1 MKKAVPVFLFA
12 VLIVV
17 FGFQARSAEAW
28 STYSTNGSTGN
39 CAACHGDFTS
49 SPYTSPG
56 GGPSWGDSLHN
67 VHRNTMLSGDCN
79 TCHGS
84 GGRSPVVL
92 DSSVGGSGLSPISC
106 VGCHGRTQDGGNDS
120 ASGGLGA
127 GLRQH
132 HTNAGINTCAGCH
145 TDANPANYTPVGE
158 NVLPPYYG
166 NSLVAHP
173 NMPTNP
179 CNLDGNENFA
189 GGSEGLDN
197 DGDGVYDGAD
207 SDCATAATPQIGV
220 DPTSHDYGSVT
231 VGSSASQEFTIS
243 NKGTAD
249 LHISN
254 GVLSDETNFAVDGN
268 SGSSPCG
275 ELPVTIT
282 PDNNCTVSIAF
293 SPQDAITYTATVT
306 ISSDDPVNPSLVV
319 DLTGTGVAGTAP
331 DITVDPATFDY
342 GSITV
347 GDNTSH
353 VFTVS
358 NAGNDNLVLGTVA
371 QANPLAAPFSI
382 IEDNCSL
389 QTLVPAANCT
399 LTVQFAPNATS
410 PFTDSFDIPSNDP
423 DENPVTVT
431 VDGTGT
437 GVPVPDIA
445 VTDSVAP
452 NDDLEVPFGDVR
464 ENTSSDQTVTVTNN
478 GTADLV
484 LGTVA
489 FTDNL
494 AAPFSIP
501 AGMDSCSDTTL
512 AQSESCTITVQFAP
526 TALVASND
534 TFDIPS
540 DDPDTPSVTVAVSGT
555 GVANIAPT
563 APTLVL
569 PADGATG
576 LPTSVTFEWNESTD
590 TDGDPVTYNL
600 FVCANDN
607 TFATCPDPVNTAP
620 ITASASGGKGIAF
633 AASGMGVMFFGV
645 AFVAGI
651 GRKKTVAL
659 LLAMAL
665 AAGVLMVACGDDDGG
680 SSSPHG
686 QVSFTQLGL
695 TTTTTYYWKVVANDG
710 TDSTDSATRSFT
722 TQ

>member
-1 MKKAVPVFLFA
+1 MKRAVPVFLFA
-12 VLIVV
+12 VLIAV
-17 FGFQARSAEAW
+17 FGFQVRSADAY
-28 STYSTNGSTGN
+28 STYSTDGSTGN
-39 CAACHGDFTS
+39 CATCHGDFTS

-56 GGPSWGDSLHN
+56 GGPIWGDSLHN
-67 VHRNTMLSGDCN
+67 VHRNTMLNGDCN

-92 DSSVGGSGLSPISC
+92 DSSVGGTGLSPISC
-106 VGCHGRTQDGGNDS
+106 VGCHGRNEDVTPNDGAFG
-120 ASGGLGA
+120 GA
-127 GLRQH
+127 GPGRGDGLRAH
-132 HTNAGINTCAGCH
+132 HAAAGVTSCAGCH
-145 TDANPANYTPVGE
+145 NADTVPVGE

-166 NSLVAHP
+166 NSLTAHP

-179 CNLDGNENFA
+179 CNQNGNENFA
-189 GGSEGLDN
+189 GGTEGLDN
-197 DGDGVYDGAD
+197 DGNDIYDGNDPA
-207 SDCATAATPQIGV
+207 CQAAARIGV
-220 DPTSHDYGSVT
+220 DPASHEYGSVT
-231 VGSSASQEFTIS
+231 VGNSASQEFTVS
-243 NKGTAD
+243 NTGTAD
-249 LHISN
+249 LVISD
-254 GVLSDETNFAVDGN
+254 GVLSDETNFLLDATVGTP
-268 SGSSPCG
+268 PCG
-275 ELPVTIT
+275 DVPITIGGGGS
-282 PDNNCTVSIAF
+282 CTVRIAF
-293 SPQDAITYTATVT
+293 SPQSAGPFTATVT
-306 ISSDDPVNPSLVV
+306 VTSNDNTNSPLVV

-353 VFTVS
+353 LFTIS

-389 QTLVPAANCT
+389 QTLAPAANCT

-410 PFTDSFDIPSNDP
+410 PFSDSFDIPSNDP
-423 DENPVTVT
+423 DTPSVTVT

-452 NDDLEVPFGDVR
+452 DNDLEVPFGDVR

-484 LGTVA
+484 IGTVA

-494 AAPFSIP
+494 AAPFSIQN
-501 AGMDSCSDTTL
+501 DTCSDTTL

-620 ITASASGGKGIAF
+620 ITASASGASDIAF

-665 AAGVLMVACGDDDGG
+665 AAGVLMVACGDGGGG

-686 QVSFTQLGL
+686 QVSFTESGL
-695 TTTTTYYWKVVANDG
+695 TTATTYYWKVVANDG
-710 TDSTDSATRSFT
+710 TDSTDSTTRSFT

>member
-1 MKKAVPVFLFA
+1 MKKAVPVFLFV
-12 VLIVV
+12 VLIAV
-17 FGFQARSAEAW
+17 FGFQVRSAEAFQ
-28 STYSTNGSTGN
+28 GFDDGGGAGVPA
-39 CAACHGDFTS
+39 CAACHPDLANDGPDHDAHAALS
-49 SPYTSPG
+49 NNDCNSCHG
-56 GGPSWGDSLHN
+56 GGG
-67 VHRNTMLSGDCN
+67 RNNPPLAN
-79 TCHGS
+79 
-84 GGRSPVVL
+84 
-92 DSSVGGSGLSPISC
+92 C
-106 VGCHGRTQDGGNDS
+106 VRCHGRDADGNPS
-120 ASGGLGA
+120 ADFSAGLGR

-132 HTNAGINTCAGCH
+132 HVTVGAAACGNCHGDTVNATTGSA
-145 TDANPANYTPVGE
+145 PE
-158 NVLPPYYG
+158 NVLPSFYPQALG
-166 NSLVAHP
+166 GAGLD
-173 NMPTNP
+173 P
-179 CNLDGNENFA
+179 CD
-189 GGSEGLDN
+189 GSEEQFPSRSISLDN
-197 DGDGVYDGAD
+197 DGDGDTDDAD
-207 SDCATAATPQIGV
+207 SDCQATAPQIGV
-220 DPTSHDYGSVT
+220 VPASNDYGDVT
-231 VGSSASQEFTIS
+231 VGASTIQEFTIS

-431 VDGTGT
+431 VEGTGT

-452 NDDLEVPFGDVR
+452 NDDLEVPFGDVK

-484 LGTVA
+484 IGTVA

-494 AAPFSIP
+494 AAPFSIQN
-501 AGMDSCSDTTL
+501 DTCSDTTL

-526 TALVASND
+526 TELVVSND

-540 DDPDTPSVTVAVSGT
+540 DDPDTPSVAVAVSGT

-563 APTLVL
+563 APALVL

-576 LPTSVTFEWNESTD
+576 LPTSVTFEWNMSTD
-590 TDGDPVTYNL
+590 ADGDPVTYDL
-600 FVCANDN
+600 YVCTDN
-607 TFATCPDPVNTAP
+607 TFATCSPVNDTP
-620 ITASASGGKGIAF
+620 ITASASGASDIAF
-633 AASGMGVMFFGV
+633 AASGMGMMFFGV

-659 LLAMAL
+659 LMAMAL
-665 AAGVLMVACGDDDGG
+665 AAGVLIVACGDGGGG

-686 QVSFTQLGL
+686 QVSFTESGL
-695 TTTTTYYWKVVANDG
+695 TAATTYYWKVVANDG